1 MNCSKILDMVYQY
14 SGNEQGSEDAMPFF
28 SQIQV
33 WLHAFFCPD
42 CAAEIERLESARNIM
57 RTDFFPA
64 SPCLEEIIMAK
75 VSAEEEQTETASA
88 VSGVLSTRGWVIA
101 GLIIFVS
108 LATAFFGLDF
118 QKIAHETGISFLLPV
133 GITIGIVLSAYSV
146 FFIGSHLKEFSERF
160 GL

>member
-1 MNCSKILDMVYQY
+1 MNCSKILDMVYHY
-14 SGNEQGSEDAMPFF
+14 SGNEQGGEDSMPLF

-42 CAAEIERLESARNIM
+42 CAREIERFETARDIM

-64 SPCLEEIIMAK
+64 SPGLEEIIMTK
-75 VSAEEEQTETASA
+75 VSAEEEQTETSPAI
-88 VSGVLSTRGWVIA
+88 SGVLSTRGWVIA

-118 QKIAHETGISFLLPV
+118 QKIANETGISFLLPV
-133 GITIGIVLSAYSV
+133 GITIGIVLSTYSV